1 MMSRFMRGALRLA
14 APLVFVLLPAC
25 SDEPATT
32 PPTEIDI
39 FDRLQAIPGMVVTEQ
54 NSGVEGYRYFVMEY
68 EQPADHG
75 AEGGPVFQQRLLL
88 HHRDAAAPFVLGT
101 SGYNVNP
108 TRQRLREPAS
118 LLQANQLFVEQR
130 FFTPSRPEP
139 ADWSLL
145 TIEQAA
151 TDHHRIVDVL
161 KPIYTGKW
169 ISSGASKGGM
179 TSVYHRRF
187 FPDDVDG
194 TVAYVAPH
202 SFGTKDARYLD
213 FVASLGSSTC
223 QDALRY
229 YQREVLLRRP
239 EMLARIDAQATMNGL
254 TYELLGRE
262 KALEVATL
270 ELNFTFWQYYDESIC
285 PEVGAEPPTDDDVWT
300 FLDEVAS
307 PSLWS
312 DEDFLTYEPY
322 YWQAATELGFPAVEE
337 SHVADLLQF
346 PGIDAAETF
355 LTPGKT
361 PVFDAAAM
369 QDVSTWISAEGERLL
384 FVYGETDPYTA
395 AAFELGNAKDS
406 YRLLA
411 PGKNH
416 SASIVD
422 LVEPDRAKA
431 LDALE
436 AWTGVTPVLPPETA
450 IRVRRTRRDPD

>member
-1 MMSRFMRGALRLA
+1 MMYRTMRGAFCLV
-14 APLVFVLLPAC
+14 APLALVFLPAC
-25 SDEPATT
+25 SDGPTS
-32 PPTEIDI
+32 PPPEVDI
-39 FDRLQAIPGMVVTEQ
+39 FDRLKAIPGMVVTEE

-75 AEGGPVFQQRLLL
+75 AAGGPVFQQRLVL
-88 HHRDAAAPFVLGT
+88 HHKDEAAPFVLGT

-108 TRQRLREPAS
+108 TRQRIREPAS
-118 LLQANQLFVEQR
+118 FLGANQLFVEQR

-151 TDHHRIVDVL
+151 ADHHRIALAL

-202 SFGTKDARYLD
+202 SFGTADSRYID

-223 QDALRY
+223 KDALLY
-229 YQREVLLRRP
+229 FQREVLARR
-239 EMLARIDAQATMNGL
+239 EAMLARIDDQAAENAL
-254 TYELLGRE
+254 SYELLGRE

-270 ELNFTFWQYYDESIC
+270 QLVFTFWQYYDESVC
-285 PEVGAEPPTDDDVWT
+285 PEMGVVPTDDDVWA
-300 FLDEVAS
+300 FLDEIAS

-312 DEDFLTYEPY
+312 DEEFLTYEPY
-322 YWQAATELGFPAVEE
+322 YWQAATELGYPAVEE
-337 SHVADLLQF
+337 SNVADLLQF
-346 PGIDAAETF
+346 PGIDVPATY

-361 PVFDAAAM
+361 PVFDASAM
-369 QDVSTWISAEGERLL
+369 QDISTWISAEGERLL
-384 FVYGETDPYTA
+384 FVYGENDPYTA

-406 YRLLA
+406 YRFVA
-411 PGKNH
+411 PGQNH
-416 SASIVD
+416 SATIVD
-422 LVEPDRAKA
+422 LTEADRAQA

-436 AWTGVTPVLPPETA
+436 AWTGVTPILPPGTA
-450 IRVRRTRRDPD
+450 IRARRTRRDPD